1 MKTFA
6 TVLVLTVSFLSAG
19 AFAGNSGPLQ
29 SHKAKANVTVVYKNQ
44 ISPTKA
50 EITNRICKLNFCREA

>member
-6 TVLVLTVSFLSAG
+6 TVLVLTFSFLSAG
-19 AFAGNSGPLQ
+19 AFAGNLLPVQ
-29 SHKAKANVTVVYKNQ
+29 SHKANITVVYKNQ

-50 EITNRICKLNFCREA
+50 EIADRICKLNFCREA

>member
-6 TVLVLTVSFLSAG
+6 AVFVLTVSFLSAG
-19 AFAGNSGPLQ
+19 AFAGKPLPVQ
-29 SHKAKANVTVVYKNQ
+29 FHKANVTVVYKNQ

-50 EITNRICKLNFCREA
+50 EITDRICKLNFCREA

>member
-6 TVLVLTVSFLSAG
+6 TVLLLTFSFLSAG
-19 AFAGNSGPLQ
+19 AFASNPLPMQ
-29 SHKAKANVTVVYKNQ
+29 SHKANVTVVYKNQ

-50 EITNRICKLNFCREA
+50 EITDRVCKLNFCREA